1 MIKAIFLDSIS
12 DLFFQIFFIFSLFL
26 NFEDIFKKCEFLY
39 VSDLKR
45 AKIWKYFEK
54 VWVPVHY
61 CSYIYQQGTYKI
73 SHQVIFD
80 KFWLLLWK
88 GASSCMFLA
97 LLLLTWNIQEHTLF
111 GEKVWVLVCSC
122 QTHIDC
128 RNIQELTPFHKK
140 FSEKVWVPVRSWPI
154 ANLRLPQF
162 FILCRS
168 FLLHAMIPRNHFYWN
183 SNNFGNSTKDG
194 TLNLRENL
202 VQRFWW
208 SRSTISIKNRWR
220 YWSFFTAIYGIFS
233 S

>member
-140 FSEKVWVPVRSWPI
+140 FSEKVWVPVHSWPI
-154 ANLRLPQF
+154 IV
-162 FILCRS
+162 ILYLSWSLWKELKNC
-168 FLLHAMIPRNHFYWN
+168 HQCIPKESGSPACN
-183 SNNFGNSTKDG
+183 
-194 TLNLRENL
+194 
-202 VQRFWW
+202 
-208 SRSTISIKNRWR
+208 ISKVC
-220 YWSFFTAIYGIFS
+220 TTTT
-233 S
+233 

>member
-1 MIKAIFLDSIS
+1 MYKLLSSAFRLKFFSHV
-12 DLFFQIFFIFSLFL
+12 FQIFFIFSLFL

-128 RNIQELTPFHKK
+128 RNIQELTPFHNK
-140 FSEKVWVPVRSWPI
+140 FCEKVWVPVRSWPI
-154 ANLRLPQF
+154 IVRTGKYILFYIPPLGSHKSIHQNLWLYFVRKYLKLYLM
-162 FILCRS
+162 ILQ
-168 FLLHAMIPRNHFYWN
+168 LIPKQQ
-183 SNNFGNSTKDG
+183 TC
-194 TLNLRENL
+194 
-202 VQRFWW
+202 
-208 SRSTISIKNRWR
+208 I
-220 YWSFFTAIYGIFS
+220 
-233 S
+233 

>member
-1 MIKAIFLDSIS
+1 MVSIWLRQFFWTQFLIFFSKLWSSYHFFILKMFWTLEISLTFRGLFLLDYGNFSRLHIWS
-12 DLFFQIFFIFSLFL
+12 FFQIFLIFSLFL
-26 NFEDIFKKCEFLY
+26 NFEDILKKCEFLY

-45 AKIWKYFEK
+45 AKIWKYLEK

-122 QTHIDC
+122 QTHIGC
-128 RNIQELTPFHKK
+128 RNIQGLTPFHKK

-154 ANLRLPQF
+154 VITSRQH
-162 FILCRS
+162 
-168 FLLHAMIPRNHFYWN
+168 FL
-183 SNNFGNSTKDG
+183 
-194 TLNLRENL
+194 
-202 VQRFWW
+202 
-208 SRSTISIKNRWR
+208 
-220 YWSFFTAIYGIFS
+220 
-233 S
+233 

>member
-1 MIKAIFLDSIS
+1 MIKAIFLDLIP

-140 FSEKVWVPVRSWPI
+140 FSEKVWVPVHSWPI
-154 ANLRLPQF
+154 IATGICVTFLSHSWELWNLLSLSF
-162 FILCRS
+162 YFMLLLC
-168 FLLHAMIPRNHFYWN
+168 
-183 SNNFGNSTKDG
+183 
-194 TLNLRENL
+194 
-202 VQRFWW
+202 
-208 SRSTISIKNRWR
+208 
-220 YWSFFTAIYGIFS
+220 
-233 S
+233 

>member
-140 FSEKVWVPVRSWPI
+140 FSEKVWVPVHSWPI
-154 ANLRLPQF
+154 TCNESKNF
-162 FILCRS
+162 FFFENKVFS
-168 FLLHAMIPRNHFYWN
+168 LH
-183 SNNFGNSTKDG
+183 SNN
-194 TLNLRENL
+194 
-202 VQRFWW
+202 
-208 SRSTISIKNRWR
+208 
-220 YWSFFTAIYGIFS
+220 SF
-233 S
+233 

>member
-1 MIKAIFLDSIS
+1 M
-12 DLFFQIFFIFSLFL
+12 

-140 FSEKVWVPVRSWPI
+140 FSEKVWVPVHSWPI
-154 ANLRLPQF
+154 PHPTSPNNHLCCLHVMDIIYLKVAFYRAIFLGFIFGDFLRCTLHCV
-162 FILCRS
+162 LS
-168 FLLHAMIPRNHFYWN
+168 HFLVEKRQMSCHQI
-183 SNNFGNSTKDG
+183 G
-194 TLNLRENL
+194 
-202 VQRFWW
+202 
-208 SRSTISIKNRWR
+208 
-220 YWSFFTAIYGIFS
+220 FS
-233 S
+233 SSFIKMGMLLLPMCP